1 MKRILPLAAMEKLL
15 KKAGAPRVSDS
26 AKKALAEILEDY
38 SMALSEKAIKIA
50 YHAKRKTIKDGDIKL
65 ALK

>member
-26 AKKALAEILEDY
+26 AKKALSEILENY
-38 SMALSEKAIKIA
+38 SAEISEKAIRIA
-50 YHAKRKTIKDGDIKL
+50 YHAKRKTIKAEDIKL
-65 ALK
+65 AQK